1 MHRRHLL
8 CLLPVVVAYGSQKVQ
23 NTPSTPQVDLGYA
36 QYQGSRL
43 AIGVDQ
49 YLGMRFAAPP
59 LGDLRFRAPQDPL
72 PFDGIQE
79 ASSFGPV
86 CLGVSQSPSESSTED
101 CLFVNVFTPS
111 NATTIS
117 RLPVWVYIQG
127 GGYAQNS
134 DNNYNGT
141 NVVRES
147 QSNIVLVN
155 FNYRVGALG
164 FLAAEQVRQDG
175 DLNVGLL
182 DQRKLLEWVQKH
194 IKQFGGDPRHVVL
207 HGTSAGGGS
216 ITHHLT
222 AYGGRND
229 DLFVGA
235 ASQSSFWPPL
245 TTVSERQW
253 QFSRFVNDTGC
264 SDSPEPMN
272 CLRSASL
279 TTIATAN
286 IVHAYPGAFSQDPL
300 PHWTWLPVI
309 DGSFVQGS
317 LYRQFERGQFVKVP
331 MLITNTNDE
340 GTAFASDAANPADFS
355 MFLKNNY
362 PALTKSDIDA
372 LIGAYPLRSPLP
384 TKQAWFPSVAAAY
397 GDATFTCPGNH
408 LALSFSRFYSPWNIW
423 RYRFNMQ
430 DPPQV
435 AAGLG
440 VPHAFDTDAIF
451 GPGYAGNYAASFVGI
466 NADIVPVTMKYYIS
480 FVRSLDPNRYK
491 DDNAPIWHPWG
502 VGRGRRLRLETNET
516 VMEDAS
522 ENMTGG
528 CEVLR
533 SLAGSM
539 RL

>member
-1 MHRRHLL
+1 MHHIYLL
-8 CLLPVVVAYGSQKVQ
+8 CLSAVSVAYGSHEVQ
-23 NTPSTPQVDLGYA
+23 NLPITPQVDLGYA

-72 PFDGIQE
+72 PFDGLQE

-86 CLGVSQSPSESSTED
+86 CLGVSQSPSESSSED

-111 NATTIS
+111 NATTTS
-117 RLPVWVYIQG
+117 KLPVWVYIQG
-127 GGYAQNS
+127 GGYAQNT

-164 FLAAEQVRQDG
+164 FLTGEQVSQDG

-182 DQRKLLEWVQKH
+182 DQRKLLQWVQKH

-229 DLFVGA
+229 NLFVGA

-253 QFSRFVNDTGC
+253 QFNRFLNDTGC
-264 SDSPEPMN
+264 SDSPNPMN

-279 TTIATAN
+279 TTIAAAN
-286 IVHAYPGAFSQDPL
+286 IVHAYPGALSQDPL

-309 DGSFVQGS
+309 DGSLVQGS
-317 LYRQFERGQFVKVP
+317 LYEQFERGHFIKVP

-340 GTAFASDAANPADFS
+340 GTAFVNDATSPADFS
-355 MFLKNNY
+355 LFLKNNY
-362 PALTKSDIDA
+362 PALTERDIDA
-372 LIGAYPLRSPLP
+372 LIDAYPLRAPLP

-408 LALSFSRFYSPWNIW
+408 LALSFSHFYSPWKIW

-440 VPHAFDTDAIF
+440 VSHAFDTDAIF
-451 GPGYAGNYAASFVGI
+451 GPGYAGNYAASFVGV
-466 NADIVPVTMKYYIS
+466 NADIVPVTMHYYIS

-491 DDNAPIWHPWG
+491 ADNAPVWHPWG
-502 VGRGRRLRLETNET
+502 VGSGRRLRLETNET

-522 ENMTGG
+522 ENLTEG
-528 CEVLR
+528 CRLLK
-533 SLAGSM
+533 SLAGPM